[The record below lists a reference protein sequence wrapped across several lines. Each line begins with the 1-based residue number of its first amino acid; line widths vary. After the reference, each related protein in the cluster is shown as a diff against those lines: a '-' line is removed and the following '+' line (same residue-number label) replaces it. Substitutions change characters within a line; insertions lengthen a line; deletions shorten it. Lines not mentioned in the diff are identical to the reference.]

1 MARGTSFGMLAQN
14 VLAAKG
20 LFADNQRRKNK
31 KRMCWQCQ
39 KESVFEQGALLRI
52 TGPVCKYVC
61 KACMD
66 AKHAKQELKEVNNG

>member
-1 MARGTSFGMLAQN
+1 MARGTSFNMLAQN

-20 LFADNQRRKNK
+20 LSANNQKMQRKK
-31 KRMCWQCQ
+31 KMCWQCQ

-52 TGPVCKYVC
+52 TGAIHKYVC

-66 AKHAKQELKEVNNG
+66 AKHAKQETKENT

>member
-1 MARGTSFGMLAQN
+1 MARGTGFDMLAQN

-20 LFADNQRRKNK
+20 VFADNQRRKRK
-31 KRMCWQCQ
+31 KKMCWQCQ

-52 TGPVCKYVC
+52 TGAVCKYVC

-66 AKHAKQELKEVNNG
+66 AKHAKQELKETK